1 MESLPAANGYAP
13 SLAEDPAL
21 GLSHRAKMEILFAV
35 MLGLFLG
42 ALDQTIV
49 GPALPTI
56 VTQLSGNDYYV
67 WAITIYLLTST
78 ISVPFW
84 GKLSDIYGRK
94 PIFMIGIVIFLIG
107 SALSGLSQNMGMLI
121 LFRGIQGIGAGSLF
135 PVALAV
141 IGDLFT
147 PQERGKYQG
156 LFGAVFGIA
165 FVAGPLI
172 GGFLTENVG
181 WHWIFYVNIPI
192 GIIALVVIQRLL
204 PTVKTPSATR
214 NFDLIGGSIFTVAMV
229 FLLVG
234 LTNKQFGEWTDPTVG
249 GFILVGIVGTLVFI
263 WAEARAKEPIIPLGL
278 WQSRTYSATMV
289 SVFFAAFAFFGAIV
303 FLPRWFQVVEGFS
316 PTNSGLAALPLMI
329 GLIFSSI
336 VSGLIVS
343 RTGRYRW
350 LIVGSVA
357 VMGFAVLLMTQL
369 TKDTPVE
376 VVWLWMFIAGLG
388 VGPTFSVPTI
398 VIQNAVPFRQ
408 LGVAT
413 SNLTF
418 FRQIGGTIA
427 LAFVGTIF
435 GTSFKD
441 NLVPQLSAAGVP
453 PQVIDGFTQASSS
466 GSFDLGALTGVGDMG
481 QLILAQIP
489 AQFQDAIEPFIGA
502 DGRGNP
508 RGLQPRDR
516 PDVLARRGRR
526 RRGAHRRGRD
536 QGDPAPGDQ
545 QRSGAGK
552 GRRCGGGAGSDRL
565 TSFLLSFATPRWS
578 PSGRRAVPG
587 GTIGRDDRP
596 ARGLPATTP
605 GAGHDWRG
613 LRGGPRSRVV
623 ARRNDAAHLA
633 RRPRCAARQHAG
645 GDRRHRRP
653 LPTHVRT
660 ALDRRSRRL
669 RRRLSAS
676 RGPLRP
682 VHRRNGADADHR
694 RTRRRRHLP
703 PDVVAGRPGPEGG
716 STGQEGRGTPADPRP
731 APALLP
737 GPGHRRSDRGRTP
750 EGALRAGLTGRS
762 ISGGRGR

>member
-1 MESLPAANGYAP
+1 MESIPSAYEGGP

-84 GKLSDIYGRK
+84 GKLSDLYGRK

-107 SALSGLSQNMGMLI
+107 SALSGLSQNMAMLI

-172 GGFLTENVG
+172 GGFLTENLS

-192 GIIALVVIQRLL
+192 GIIALIVIQRLL

-214 NFDLIGGSIFTVAMV
+214 NFDLIGGAIFTVAMV

-234 LTNKQFGEWTDPTVG
+234 LTNKQFSDWSDPTVG
-249 GFILVGIVGTLVFI
+249 GFIAIGIIGTLLFI
-263 WAEARAKEPIIPLGL
+263 FAESRAKEPIIPLDL
-278 WQSRTYSATMV
+278 WKGRTYSATMV

-329 GLIFSSI
+329 GLIGSSI
-336 VSGLIVS
+336 ISGLIVS
-343 RTGRYRW
+343 RTGRYKW
-350 LIVGSVA
+350 LIVGSVV
-357 VMGFAVLLMTQL
+357 VMGFAVFLMTGL
-369 TKDTPVE
+369 TKDTPVPQ
-376 VVWLWMFIAGLG
+376 VWLWMFIAGLG

-435 GTSFKD
+435 GTTFAEQ
-441 NLVPQLSAAGVP
+441 LGPQVVAAGVP
-453 PQVIDGFTQASSS
+453 PQAVAAFSQS
-466 GSFDLGALTGVGDMG
+466 GGGFDLSQLTGVGD
-481 QLILAQIP
+481 LAAILASKLPPEAQPLIP
-489 AQFQDAIEPFIGA
+489 NIIEGIHGAFSLATAQTFWLGVFGSIVAVVAAVAIKEIPLRTSNEQPVYGEAPAGA
-502 DGRGNP
+502 SAATAP
-508 RGLQPRDR
+508 
-516 PDVLARRGRR
+516 A
-526 RRGAHRRGRD
+526 AAASTSAASASK
-536 QGDPAPGDQ
+536 PAP
-545 QRSGAGK
+545 
-552 GRRCGGGAGSDRL
+552 
-565 TSFLLSFATPRWS
+565 
-578 PSGRRAVPG
+578 
-587 GTIGRDDRP
+587 
-596 ARGLPATTP
+596 
-605 GAGHDWRG
+605 
-613 LRGGPRSRVV
+613 
-623 ARRNDAAHLA
+623 
-633 RRPRCAARQHAG
+633 
-645 GDRRHRRP
+645 
-653 LPTHVRT
+653 
-660 ALDRRSRRL
+660 
-669 RRRLSAS
+669 
-676 RGPLRP
+676 
-682 VHRRNGADADHR
+682 
-694 RTRRRRHLP
+694 
-703 PDVVAGRPGPEGG
+703 
-716 STGQEGRGTPADPRP
+716 STD
-731 APALLP
+731 
-737 GPGHRRSDRGRTP
+737 
-750 EGALRAGLTGRS
+750 
-762 ISGGRGR
+762 